1 MRGAVGDWTEGAG
14 QTGRGGVEDG
24 EMETAAL
31 TPAPAA
37 APTAVN
43 TVINVGL
50 CSNLYILSRCRFVG

>member
-1 MRGAVGDWTEGAG
+1 MRGPVGDWTEGAG

-43 TVINVGL
+43 TKHSHKCGIMLKLIHSIDV
-50 CSNLYILSRCRFVG
+50 